1 MAIWQRVLYKMAQ
14 KVSITL
20 QDEAATQRFASIVA
34 KYIRSGVV
42 YLIGDLG
49 AGKTTLTR
57 AWLQSLGHQGNV
69 KSPTY
74 TLVEPYEINGQPIYH
89 FDLYR
94 LQDPFELELIGIR
107 DYLQQEN
114 ALLLVEWPQKGE
126 PIVPSANFI
135 LELHTQSD
143 GITRTLTLTNLQ
155 NTEAWSALEMNLN
168 EQFT

>member
-1 MAIWQRVLYKMAQ
+1 MAQ
-14 KVSITL
+14 TVSITL
-20 QDEAATQRFASIVA
+20 QDEAATQRLAGIVA
-34 KYIRSGVV
+34 KHIKSGVV

-49 AGKTTLTR
+49 AGKTTFTR

-74 TLVEPYEINGQPIYH
+74 TIVEPYEISTQPIYH

-114 ALLLVEWPQKGE
+114 ALLLIEWPQKGE
-126 PIVPSANFI
+126 PIVPNADFTLS
-135 LELHTQSD
+135 LDTQSD
-143 GITRTLTLTNLQ
+143 GITRILTLISPQ
-155 NTEAWSALEMNLN
+155 NNDTWHALEKSLN
-168 EQFT
+168 EQFA

>member
-1 MAIWQRVLYKMAQ
+1 MVQA
-14 KVSITL
+14 VSIKL
-20 QDEAATQRFASIVA
+20 RDEEATQQLATILA

-57 AWLQSLGHQGNV
+57 GWLQSLGHQGSV

-74 TLVEPYEINGQPIYH
+74 TLVEPYEINGKPLYH

-114 ALLLVEWPQKGE
+114 ALLLIEWPQKGE
-126 PIVPSANFI
+126 PIVPVADYI
-135 LELHTQSD
+135 LELTTDNDGLTRLLKISSVQS
-143 GITRTLTLTNLQ
+143 
-155 NTEAWSALEMNLN
+155 TETWHQFEMSLN
-168 EQFT
+168 EQFAQ

>member
-1 MAIWQRVLYKMAQ
+1 MAQ
-14 KVSITL
+14 SVSIQL
-20 QDEAATQRFASIVA
+20 PSEAATQQLASILA
-34 KYIRSGVV
+34 KYIRSGVI

-57 AWLQSLGHQGNV
+57 SWLQRLGHQGNV

-74 TLVEPYEINGQPIYH
+74 TLVEPYQINDQPVYH

-114 ALLLVEWPQKGE
+114 ALLLIEWPQKGE
-126 PIVPSANFI
+126 PIVPSADYT
-135 LELHTQSD
+135 LELTTNQD
-143 GITRTLTLTNLQ
+143 GITRRLKLTSLHGNETWNQ
-155 NTEAWSALEMNLN
+155 LEMSLH
-168 EQFT
+168 EQFA

>member
-1 MAIWQRVLYKMAQ
+1 MVQT
-14 KVSITL
+14 VSITL
-20 QDEAATQRFASIVA
+20 QDEAATQQLATIVA
-34 KYIRSGVV
+34 KYNKSGVV

-74 TLVEPYEINGQPIYH
+74 TLVEPYDINGQPIYH

-107 DYLQQEN
+107 DYLQQQN
-114 ALLLVEWPQKGE
+114 ALLLIEWPQKGE
-126 PIVPSANFI
+126 PIVPSANFT
-135 LELHTQSD
+135 LELITQDD
-143 GITRTLTLTNLQ
+143 GITRLLKVSCMQDNDK
-155 NTEAWSALEMNLN
+155 WHALEKDLN
-168 EQFT
+168 EQFA

>member
-1 MAIWQRVLYKMAQ
+1 MVQA
-14 KVSITL
+14 VSIKL
-20 QDEAATQRFASIVA
+20 RDEEATQQLATILA

-57 AWLQSLGHQGNV
+57 GWLQSLGHQGSV

-94 LQDPFELELIGIR
+94 LQYPFELELIGIR

-114 ALLLVEWPQKGE
+114 ALLLIEWPQKGE
-126 PIVPSANFI
+126 PIVPVADYI
-135 LELHTQSD
+135 LELTTVNDGLTRLLKISSVQS
-143 GITRTLTLTNLQ
+143 N
-155 NTEAWSALEMNLN
+155 EAWNQFEISLN
-168 EQFT
+168 EQFAQ

>member
-1 MAIWQRVLYKMAQ
+1 MVQA
-14 KVSITL
+14 VSIIL
-20 QDEAATQRFASIVA
+20 QDEAATQQLATILA

-57 AWLQSLGHQGNV
+57 GWIQSLGHQGNV

-74 TLVEPYEINGQPIYH
+74 TIVEPYQINGQAVYH

-114 ALLLVEWPQKGE
+114 ALLLIEWPQKGE
-126 PIVPSANFI
+126 PIVPSADYT
-135 LELHTQSD
+135 LELTTDAD
-143 GITRTLTLTNLQ
+143 GLSRILKLSTLHVNDEWKQL
-155 NTEAWSALEMNLN
+155 EASVH
-168 EQFT
+168 EQFA

>member
-1 MAIWQRVLYKMAQ
+1 MAQ
-14 KVSITL
+14 TVSITL
-20 QDEAATQRFASIVA
+20 QDEATTQRFASIVA

-42 YLIGDLG
+42 YLIGELG

-74 TLVEPYEINGQPIYH
+74 TIVEPYEINGQPIYH

-94 LQDPFELELIGIR
+94 LQDPFDLELIGIR

-114 ALLLVEWPQKGE
+114 ALLLIEWPQKGE

-135 LELHTQSD
+135 LELYTQSD
-143 GITRTLTLTNLQ
+143 GITRTLTLTSLQ
-155 NTEAWSALEMNLN
+155 NNESWNALEMNLN
-168 EQFT
+168 EQFA

>member
-1 MAIWQRVLYKMAQ
+1 MAQ
-14 KVSITL
+14 SVSIQL
-20 QDEAATQRFASIVA
+20 PDEAATQQLAAVLA

-57 AWLQSLGHQGNV
+57 SWLQGLGHQGNV

-74 TLVEPYEINGQPIYH
+74 TLVEPYEIDGQPVYH

-107 DYLQQEN
+107 DYLEQAS
-114 ALLLVEWPQKGE
+114 ALLLIEWPQKGE
-126 PIVPSANFI
+126 PIVPAADYI
-135 LELHTQSD
+135 LELSTSED
-143 GITRTLTLTNLQ
+143 GITRQLKLTSLHGHATWNQ
-155 NTEAWSALEMNLN
+155 LEMSLH
-168 EQFT
+168 EFAQ